1 MAGATEI
8 SAVALHFR
16 AVSLT
21 QVAPSANTD
30 IAYALLDELKAS
42 PLFEPSGVQFST
54 EIIPDEATRTFTFGV
69 TATLK
74 KPLKL

>member
-8 SAVALHFR
+8 SAVTLLFR

-21 QVAPSANTD
+21 QVAASANTD
-30 IAYALLDELKAS
+30 IAYALLEQLKAS
-42 PLFEPSGVQFST
+42 PFFEPNGTQFST
-54 EIIPDEATRTFTFGV
+54 EIITDEASRTFTFGV
-69 TATLK
+69 TATLR